1 MSPFALVI
9 DDNRQMADALVSMLG
24 VLGIQAMT
32 AYGSSPGMSA
42 LRASTPSMVFLD
54 INMPGVTGHEVL
66 RFLRREPRLLNVP
79 VFIVTSDDQPETR
92 EMALKEGA
100 TKVLYKPAEL
110 DDVEAALKEN
120 GLL

>member
-1 MSPFALVI
+1 
-9 DDNRQMADALVSMLG
+9 MADALEMMLDL
-24 VLGIQAMT
+24 LGIQAKP
-32 AYGSSPGMSA
+32 AYGSSQGMTV
-42 LRASTPSMVFLD
+42 LLASTPSMVFLD

-92 EMALKEGA
+92 AMALKEGA
-100 TKVLYKPAEL
+100 TKVLLKPAEL

-120 GLL
+120 DLL